1 MKNRIVRFINAIFPI
16 DDEQESSRIYDNSTI
31 MEEMYKSDGKYYEI
45 RNEWKRVYFFCNIVI
60 GVGHSLKGCFR
71 ILWILNNFNNID
83 RMYYDSW
90 SLNLRVY
97 L

>member
-1 MKNRIVRFINAIFPI
+1 MPFSRLTTSKKVA
-16 DDEQESSRIYDNSTI
+16 RIYDNSTI

-83 RMYYDSW
+83 SIMILGR
-90 SLNLRVY
+90 
-97 L
+97 